1 MNNKKADTL
10 LKANGWGR
18 TTPWVHY
25 TVEGDTHCWRCRV
38 VSYGWDLWCFNSC
51 DDYLVIQRRST
62 LWSSRYIYAIT
73 EGALIAFAMEYL
85 AETDT
90 DCI

>member
-25 TVEGDTHCWRCRV
+25 TVEGGYPLLALPG
-38 VSYGWDLWCFNSC
+38 SLLWVGLMVF
-51 DDYLVIQRRST
+51 
-62 LWSSRYIYAIT
+62 
-73 EGALIAFAMEYL
+73 
-85 AETDT
+85 
-90 DCI
+90 